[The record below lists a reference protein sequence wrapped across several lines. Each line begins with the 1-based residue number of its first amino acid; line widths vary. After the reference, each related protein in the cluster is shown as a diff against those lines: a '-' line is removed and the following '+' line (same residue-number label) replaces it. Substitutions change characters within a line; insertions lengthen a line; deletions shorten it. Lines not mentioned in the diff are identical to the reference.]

1 MKRSEIWSFFDK
13 KVDLFNKKLLHSL
26 IDYV

>member
-1 MKRSEIWSFFDK
+1 MEFSFSIYVFDK

>member
-1 MKRSEIWSFFDK
+1 MKRPEIWSFFDK
-13 KVDLFNKKLLHSL
+13 KVDLFNKKPLHSL